1 MKLVELYES
10 LVPLHFRKYNHQ
22 EIHNEIEELENTD
35 KFLNDAEREKA
46 SKLLIKQND
55 NFKTDDLRYIDFTI
69 VQNTDATYTRTH
81 EEVYQLFADDEEY
94 LQDYQTLQN
103 ASTIPPPIVIQKNHN
118 YWLVGGNKRA
128 LLLVSLLKSVKH
140 IPCMVIIL

>member
-1 MKLVELYES
+1 MKLHEIYES
-10 LVPLHFRKYNHQ
+10 LVPLNFRKYNHQ

-46 SKLLIKQND
+46 SKQLIIKND
-55 NFKTDDLRYIDFTI
+55 NFTNDDIQYIDFSH
-69 VQNTDATYTRTH
+69 VKNTDANIVRTQ
-81 EEVYQLFADDEEY
+81 EEVYELFAEMEEY
-94 LQDYQTLQN
+94 LEDYKNLEK
-103 ASTIPPPIVIQKNHN
+103 SSIIPVPIVVNKNHN

-140 IPCMVIIL
+140 IPCMVINV

>member
-1 MKLVELYES
+1 MKLHEIYES

-46 SKLLIKQND
+46 SKQLIIKND
-55 NFKTDDLRYIDFTI
+55 NFTNDDIQYIDFSH
-69 VQNTDATYTRTH
+69 VKNTDANIVRTP
-81 EEVYQLFADDEEY
+81 EEVYELFAEMEEY
-94 LQDYQTLQN
+94 LEDYKNLEK
-103 ASTIPPPIVIQKNHN
+103 SSIIPAPIVVNKNHN

-140 IPCMVIIL
+140 IPCMVINV

>member
-1 MKLVELYES
+1 MKLHEIYES

-46 SKLLIKQND
+46 SKQLIIKND
-55 NFKTDDLRYIDFTI
+55 NFTNDDIQYIDFSH
-69 VQNTDATYTRTH
+69 VKNTDANIVRTQ
-81 EEVYQLFADDEEY
+81 EEVYELFAEDKEY
-94 LQDYQTLQN
+94 LEDYKNLEK
-103 ASTIPPPIVIQKNHN
+103 SSIIPVPIVVNKNHN

-140 IPCMVIIL
+140 IPCMVINV

>member
-1 MKLVELYES
+1 MKLHEIYES

-46 SKLLIKQND
+46 SKQLIIKND
-55 NFKTDDLRYIDFTI
+55 NFTNDDIQYIDFSH
-69 VQNTDATYTRTH
+69 VKNTDANIVRTP
-81 EEVYQLFADDEEY
+81 EEVYELFAEDEEY
-94 LQDYQTLQN
+94 LEDYKNLEK
-103 ASTIPPPIVIQKNHN
+103 SSIIPAPIVVNKNHN

-140 IPCMVIIL
+140 IPCMVINV